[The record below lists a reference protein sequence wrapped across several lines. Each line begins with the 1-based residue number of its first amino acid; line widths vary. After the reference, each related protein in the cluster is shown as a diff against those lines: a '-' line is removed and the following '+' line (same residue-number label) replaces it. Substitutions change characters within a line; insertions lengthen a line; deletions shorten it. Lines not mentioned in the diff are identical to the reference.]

1 MAVSDFRQYLGTVQ
15 RQYLEMKEDLWDFE
29 MVPSKMV
36 YYQEKSQDAREDAP
50 IEFETIISR
59 LLVRSL
65 SIRAPKQKRKKVKHR
80 RAHKKVEQY
89 LVDEMADEASV
100 IYENASA
107 LDTLRAK
114 LKKLKE

>member
-15 RQYLEMKEDLWDFE
+15 RQYLEMKEDLRDFE
-29 MVPSKMV
+29 TALKDGFITE
-36 YYQEKSQDAREDAP
+36 EKLQDAIEDVNK
-50 IEFETIISR
+50 IETNYNR
-59 LLVRSL
+59 LLYVAYLLELPNR
-65 SIRAPKQKRKKVKHR
+65 KEKKVKHR

-114 LKKLKE
+114 LKELKK